1 MNTTL
6 MGHLIG
12 LRYKLMWAKTRSRN
26 GRIALF
32 FTGYIALIMVAA
44 LLGAGGIGAGIGAV
58 KLGKTGMVAKMV
70 LASVYGGA
78 VMWTLLLGFGMN
90 AVFSETELRRY
101 PLAARE
107 RRLVRFF
114 IGIVDP
120 FWLLILL
127 VDLGLVVGLF
137 LMSDTSLGLGLAAVL
152 LLLASNY
159 ALARAVGVYIDR
171 LSETPMG
178 SAILFVLVM
187 IVIILPQFAV
197 QSAKGNPAAMASAL
211 RVLQFTPPFG
221 AADAITAHGAA
232 ALQGLLVVACWLAA
246 FLAAI
251 GWLEKHPYQQRAARV
266 KAIGWNSPYERA
278 GAWFGPVHGL
288 LVGNWLRFYTRN
300 QRFRAMYLMSLPLAA
315 FLTYTIA
322 RSMAR
327 KGGGAADWFVGA
339 MAAFPALSNLGT
351 ARFAVNQFG
360 YTGGGFR
367 RFFLLPTDP
376 GACLRAASYASVL
389 LGASIL
395 PIALIAWIAL
405 APGGSDPR
413 KIVMLAGSAVT
424 GLFLFNGLAIWS
436 TLFGP
441 RKGTYSSGLG
451 NDLSLAG
458 NVVVFSCT
466 LGGLGLPLALSKW
479 APALIAPAN
488 WWVVLPPAA
497 IALTFYFVSL
507 NLAGPLV
514 HQRRESLMAVVE
526 GKD

>member
-32 FTGYIALIMVAA
+32 FTGYILLIMVGA

-58 KLGKTGMVAKMV
+58 KLGKTGMVAKAV
-70 LASVYGGA
+70 LTSVYGGA
-78 VMWTLLLGFGMN
+78 LMWTLLLGFGMN

-107 RRLVRFF
+107 RRLVTFF

-159 ALARAVGVYIDR
+159 ALARAVGMYIDR
-171 LSETPMG
+171 LSATRAGP
-178 SAILFVLVM
+178 AILLLLVM
-187 IVIILPQFAV
+187 AVAILPQVAI
-197 QSAKGNPAAMASAL
+197 AASQRDPDAL
-211 RVLQFTPPFG
+211 EPVLQGFRFTPPF
-221 AADAITAHGAA
+221 AAAEAITTHGASA
-232 ALQGLLVVACWLAA
+232 WQGLIVIAGWLAA
-246 FLAAI
+246 FLAAA
-251 GWLEKHPYQQRAARV
+251 GWLEKHPYQQRATQA
-266 KAIGWNSPYERA
+266 KAIGWNSPYERV
-278 GAWFGPVHGL
+278 GAWFGPSNGI
-288 LVGNWLRFYTRN
+288 LVGHWLRFYTRN
-300 QRFRAMYLMSLPLAA
+300 QRVRAMYLMSLPLAG
-315 FLTYTIA
+315 FLTY
-322 RSMAR
+322 SMAR
-327 KGGGAADWFVGA
+327 KGGGADWFPSA
-339 MAAFPALSNLGT
+339 MGAFPILAYLGT
-351 ARFAVNQFG
+351 SRIAVNQFG

-367 RFFLLPTDP
+367 RFFLLPADP
-376 GACLRAASYASVL
+376 GACLRTASYASLL
-389 LGASIL
+389 LGAGML
-395 PIALIAWIAL
+395 PFGLIAWIAL
-405 APGGSDPR
+405 APGGADPR
-413 KIVMLAGSAVT
+413 KIVMLAGSALT
-424 GLFLFNGLAIWS
+424 GLFLFNGLGVWS

-441 RKGTYSSGLG
+441 RKGNYSSAMG

-458 NVVVFSCT
+458 NVVVFTCM
-466 LGGLGLPLALSKW
+466 LGGLFLPVVLRKF
-479 APALIAPAN
+479 APALISPGN
-488 WWVVLPPAA
+488 WWVALPPLA

-507 NLAGPLV
+507 SLAAPLV
-514 HQRRESLMAVVE
+514 QQRREALMAVVE

>member
-1 MNTTL
+1 MNTKL

-32 FTGYIALIMVAA
+32 FTGYILLILVAA

-58 KLGKTGMVAKMV
+58 KLGKSGMVAKAV
-70 LASVYGGA
+70 LTSVYGGA

-107 RRLVRFF
+107 RRLVTFF
-114 IGIVDP
+114 IGIADP

-137 LMSDTSLGLGLAAVL
+137 LTSDTSLGVGLVAVL

-159 ALARAVGVYIDR
+159 ALARAVGMYIDR
-171 LSETPMG
+171 LSVTKAG
-178 SAILFVLVM
+178 STILLLLVM
-187 IVIILPQFAV
+187 AVAILPQLAV
-197 QSAKGNPAAMASAL
+197 SASKRNPAVLAPLL
-211 RVLQFTPPFG
+211 RGFRFTPPFA
-221 AADAITAHGAA
+221 AADAITTHGVS
-232 ALQGLLVVACWLAA
+232 ALQGLIAVACWLAV
-246 FLAAI
+246 FLAAA
-251 GWLEKHPYQQRAARV
+251 GWLEKHPYQQRAVQA
-266 KAIGWNSPYERA
+266 KAIGWNSPYERV
-278 GAWFGPVHGL
+278 GAWFGPANGI

-300 QRFRAMYLMSLPLAA
+300 QRTRAMYLLSLPMAA
-315 FLTYTIA
+315 FLTYNTSRI
-322 RSMAR
+322 
-327 KGGGAADWFVGA
+327 GGGANWFLGA
-339 MAAFPALSNLGT
+339 LGAFPILGYMGT
-351 ARFAVNQFG
+351 SRIGVNQFG

-376 GACLRAASYASVL
+376 GRCLRTASYASVL
-389 LGASIL
+389 LGAAML
-395 PIALIAWIAL
+395 PIGMIAWIAL

-413 KIVMLAGSAVT
+413 QIVMLAGSAVT
-424 GLFLFNGLAIWS
+424 GLFLFNGLGIWS

-441 RKGTYSSGLG
+441 RKGNYTSAIG

-458 NVVVFSCT
+458 NLVVFSCM
-466 LGGLGLPLALSKW
+466 LGGIFLPTVLHHW
-479 APALIAPAN
+479 APALVSPEN

-497 IALTFYFVSL
+497 IALTFYVVSL
-507 NLAGPLV
+507 NLAAPLV
-514 HQRRESLMAVVE
+514 HQRRERLMAVVE

>member
-32 FTGYIALIMVAA
+32 FTGYIALIMVGA

-58 KLGKTGMVAKMV
+58 KMGKTGMVAKMV
-70 LASVYGGA
+70 LTSVYGGA
-78 VMWTLLLGFGMN
+78 LMWTLLLGFGMN

-101 PLAARE
+101 PLAPRE
-107 RRLVRFF
+107 RRLVTFF

-120 FWLLILL
+120 FWLLVLL

-159 ALARAVGVYIDR
+159 ALARAVGMYIDR
-171 LSETPMG
+171 LSVTKAG
-178 SAILFVLVM
+178 STILMLLVM
-187 IVIILPQFAV
+187 AVAILPQLAV
-197 QSAKGNPAAMASAL
+197 TASRRNPAVVEPILDGL
-211 RVLQFTPPFG
+211 RFTPPF
-221 AADAITAHGAA
+221 AAANAITT
-232 ALQGLLVVACWLAA
+232 QGISAWKGLIAIACWLAV
-246 FLAAI
+246 FLAAAA
-251 GWLEKHPYQQRAARV
+251 WLERHPYQQRTVRA
-266 KAIGWNSPYERA
+266 KAIGWNSPYERV
-278 GAWFGPVHGL
+278 GAWFGPANGI

-300 QRFRAMYLMSLPLAA
+300 QRFRALYLLSLPLAA
-315 FLTYTIA
+315 FLTYN
-322 RSMAR
+322 MAR
-327 KGGGAADWFVGA
+327 RGGAADWFLGA
-339 MAAFPALSNLGT
+339 M
-351 ARFAVNQFG
+351 V
-360 YTGGGFR
+360 
-367 RFFLLPTDP
+367 
-376 GACLRAASYASVL
+376 
-389 LGASIL
+389 
-395 PIALIAWIAL
+395 PIGLIAWIAL
-405 APGGSDPR
+405 APGGADLR
-413 KIVMLAGSAVT
+413 KIAMLAGSALT
-424 GLFLFNGLAIWS
+424 GLFLFNGLGIWS

-441 RKGTYSSGLG
+441 RKGNYSSAMG

-458 NVVVFSCT
+458 NVVVFTCM
-466 LGGLGLPLALSKW
+466 LGGIFLPIALQHL

-488 WWVVLPPAA
+488 WWVALPPVA

-526 GKD
+526 GKDS

>member
-32 FTGYIALIMVAA
+32 FTGYIVLILVGA
-44 LLGAGGIGAGIGAV
+44 LLGAGGIGAGIAAV
-58 KLGKTGMVAKMV
+58 KLGKTGMVAKAV
-70 LASVYGGA
+70 LTSVYGGA

-107 RRLVRFF
+107 RRLVTFF
-114 IGIVDP
+114 IGMVDP

-159 ALARAVGVYIDR
+159 ALARAVGMYIDR
-171 LSETPMG
+171 LSTTKAG
-178 SAILFVLVM
+178 STILMLLVM
-187 IVIILPQFAV
+187 AVVIIPQVALTA
-197 QSAKGNPAAMASAL
+197 SRRNPAVLAPIRGGL
-211 RVLQFTPPFG
+211 RFTPPFA
-221 AADAITAHGAA
+221 AADAIATHGASA
-232 ALQGLLVVACWLAA
+232 WQGLVAIACWLAA
-246 FLAAI
+246 FLAAA
-251 GWLEKHPYQQRAARV
+251 GWLEKHPYQQRTAQA
-266 KAIGWNSPYERA
+266 KAIGWNSPYERV
-278 GAWFGPVHGL
+278 GAWFGPANGV

-300 QRFRAMYLMSLPLAA
+300 QRFRALYLMSLPLAA
-315 FLTYTIA
+315 FLTY
-322 RSMAR
+322 SLAR
-327 KGGGAADWFVGA
+327 KGGAGDWFLGA
-339 MAAFPALSNLGT
+339 MGAFPVLGYMGT
-351 ARFAVNQFG
+351 SRFAVNQFG

-367 RFFLLPTDP
+367 RFFLLPADP
-376 GACLRAASYASVL
+376 GACLRTSSYASVL
-389 LGASIL
+389 LGAGML
-395 PIALIAWIAL
+395 PIGLIGWIAL
-405 APGGSDPR
+405 APDGSDPR

-424 GLFLFNGLAIWS
+424 GLFLFNGLGIWS

-441 RKGTYSSGLG
+441 RKGNYSSAMG

-458 NVVVFSCT
+458 NVVVFTCM
-466 LGGLGLPLALSKW
+466 LGGLFLPVVFQHW
-479 APALIAPAN
+479 APALISPGN
-488 WWVVLPPAA
+488 WWVVLPPLG
-497 IALTFYFVSL
+497 IALAFYFVSL
-507 NLAGPLV
+507 NLAAPLV
-514 HQRRESLMAVVE
+514 RQRREALMAVVE

>member
-32 FTGYIALIMVAA
+32 FTGYILLIMVGT
-44 LLGAGGIGAGIGAV
+44 LLGAGGIGAGISAV
-58 KLGKTGMVAKMV
+58 KLGKTGMVAKAV
-70 LASVYGGA
+70 LTSVYGGA

-137 LMSDTSLGLGLAAVL
+137 LISDTSLAVGLIAVL

-159 ALARAVGVYIDR
+159 ALARAVGMYIDR

-187 IVIILPQFAV
+187 IVVILPQLAV
-197 QSAKGNPAAMASAL
+197 QSAKNNPAAMESLL
-211 RVLQFTPPFG
+211 RGMQFTPPFG
-221 AADAITAHGAA
+221 AAAAIAAHGAA
-232 ALQGLLVVACWLAA
+232 ALQGLLVVAVWLAA

-278 GAWFGPVHGL
+278 GAWFGPVHGV

-315 FLTYTIA
+315 FLAYSIA
-322 RSMAR
+322 RSSTR
-327 KGGGAADWFVGA
+327 KGGVADWFIGA
-339 MAAFPALSNLGT
+339 MAAFPALSNIGT
-351 ARFAVNQFG
+351 SRFAVNQFG

-367 RFFLLPTDP
+367 RFFLLPTEP
-376 GACLRAASYASVL
+376 GAALRSASYASML
-389 LGASIL
+389 LGGSIL
-395 PIALIAWIAL
+395 PLGLIAWIAL

-466 LGGLGLPLALSKW
+466 LGGLALPIALRRW

-488 WWVVLPPAA
+488 WWVVLPPFA

-507 NLAGPLV
+507 HLAGPLV
-514 HQRRESLMAVVE
+514 HRRRESLMAVIE